1 MAEARPLVT
10 VFSTTAEPAGE
21 TTLPAVFSAPI
32 RPDVVRFVHTN
43 MAKNKRQ
50 PYAVAPEA
58 GHQTSAESWGK
69 LIIIY
74 IHIYFIY
81 KH

>member
-10 VFSTTAEPAGE
+10 VFSTTAEPTGE

-58 GHQTSAESWGK
+58 GMQTSAQSWGK
-69 LIIIY
+69 LYYLHCIKFY
-74 IHIYFIY
+74 V
-81 KH
+81 